1 MPLVLADAPRPA
13 VRRLTLNRPAK
24 RNALSWALVD
34 ELTDHLRALHY
45 DDETRVVV
53 IAGAGEVFCAG
64 ADLDEQFANP
74 ASASGRVDIGRAD
87 IWPLVETLPQVAIAA
102 VHGAAVT
109 GGFLLAYSAD
119 VIVADENATFQD
131 THAKFGL
138 IPTGGEPQRLAAR
151 LGPSRAAELMLTS
164 KRLDAATAKEW
175 GMVSRV
181 SPAGAVV
188 ETALAYAEEITA
200 GDADSVRAIKRMLA
214 AGLRSQ
220 LGTGLLLDDL
230 TNETGAANQHRS
242 AESERRIGE
251 FLGKSR

>member
-1 MPLVLADAPRPA
+1 MPLVLADEPRPA
-13 VRRLTLNRPAK
+13 IRRLTLNRPEK

-45 DDETRVVV
+45 DTEVRVVV

-74 ASASGRVDIGRAD
+74 ESSTGRIDIGRAD

-109 GGFLLAYSAD
+109 GGFLLAYSCD
-119 VIVADENATFQD
+119 VLVAEENAILQD

-138 IPTGGEPQRLAAR
+138 IPTGGEPHRLAAR
-151 LGPSRAAELMLTS
+151 LGPARAAELMLTS
-164 KRLDAATAKEW
+164 RRLDAATAQEW
-175 GMVSRV
+175 GLVSRI
-181 SPAGAVV
+181 SPAGAAV
-188 ETALAYAEEITA
+188 ETALDYAEEIAA

-220 LGTGLLLDDL
+220 MGAGLLLDDL
-230 TNETGAANQHRS
+230 ANQAGAANRHRS
-242 AESERRIGE
+242 AQSERRITE
-251 FLGKSR
+251 FLQQR

>member
-1 MPLVLADAPRPA
+1 MPLVLADTPRPG
-13 VRRLTLNRPAK
+13 VRRLMLNRPEK

-45 DDETRVVV
+45 DDEARVVV

-74 ASASGRVDIGRAD
+74 ESATGRIDIGRAE
-87 IWPLVETLPQVAIAA
+87 IWPLVEALPQVAIAA

-109 GGFLLAYSAD
+109 GGFLLAYSSDA
-119 VIVADENATFQD
+119 IVADENAIFQD

-151 LGPSRAAELMLTS
+151 VGPARAAELMFTS

-175 GMVSRV
+175 GLVSRV
-181 SPAGAVV
+181 SHAGDVV
-188 ETALAYAEEITA
+188 ETALNYAEEITA
-200 GDADSVRAIKRMLA
+200 GDAESVRAIKRMLA

-220 LGTGLLLDDL
+220 MGSGLLLDDL
-230 TNETGAANQHRS
+230 ANHAGAANRHRS
-242 AESERRIGE
+242 AESQRRIAG
-251 FLGKSR
+251 FLGQR